1 MARKEGRGDGMGRR
15 GEAQGRRGESD
26 AFKISFFSQGK
37 HNVTT

>member
-26 AFKISFFSQGK
+26 AFKISFFPRE
-37 HNVTT
+37 NTM